1 MNAAI
6 YELQTGFVRA
16 VISGSL
22 SDVEANIRPGEGY
35 IEASKGNADLYF
47 VDLTSGALVEKPA
60 RPSLAHQ
67 WDLPTQSWVAPDS
80 NKWALVRCKRNE
92 LLAQSDWTTARA
104 LEATGA
110 LDPAWVQYRQALR
123 DVTLQ
128 GNPDSVVW
136 PSPPS

>member
-1 MNAAI
+1 MSYAI
-6 YELQTGFVRA
+6 YDAQTGFVRA
-16 VISGSL
+16 VISGPL

-35 IEASKGNADLYF
+35 VEASRGDADLYF
-47 VDLTSGALVEKPA
+47 VDLATGDLMEKPA

-67 WDLPTQSWVAPDS
+67 WDLPTQSWIASDS

-92 LLAQSDWTTARA
+92 LLAQSDWTTTRA
-104 LEATGA
+104 LETTGA

-128 GNPDSVVW
+128 ADPDSVVW
-136 PSPPS
+136 PAPPS